1 MKLTPA
7 LLSILLPGLGQLY
20 LGERANGLSLIAAS
34 LGMGLVLCFDPSWF
48 TSIFI
53 ALAYLSLVYHAAKDA
68 YRGTK
73 NTESIEY
80 ILGLAVVCGPFSLPL
95 LWQNGQIKTRGKII
109 WTTVILIL
117 TGLAIASMIYL
128 DPIINEILDQYKTI
142 LPPGILSAM

>member
-1 MKLTPA
+1 MKLVPT

-48 TSIFI
+48 TGIFI

-80 ILGLAVVCGPFSLPL
+80 ILGLTVVCGPFCLPL
-95 LWQNGQIKTRGKII
+95 LWQNTQIRVRGKII
-109 WTTVILIL
+109 WTIVILIL
-117 TGLAIASMIYL
+117 TGLTIASMVYL
-128 DPIINEILDQYKTI
+128 DPIVNQILDQFLNSETYHTI
-142 LPPGILSAM
+142 LSS